1 MMYKK
6 LKRTMAI
13 LLASGMVFA
22 DAAMFVNADENLS
35 EQMIND
41 GCIVED
47 TISSVFDDELAV
59 LYEENPEIFD
69 MEYIKYLSE
78 QSVPAQT
85 IAEDDI
91 VPLTLHQGVSDQ
103 ITVSGEVNTYSFTST
118 ESAAQRCGIQIV
130 VRDVPDNLDPVI
142 KITYNDTG
150 ETITMDKN
158 EEGEREE
165 YRSGLFELHGG
176 DYTVTVED
184 KNGNVNLTESYKII
198 YTWDYDITYCTNV
211 PMKSFSIT
219 STSKYKVNKTV
230 DFDVSLKE
238 YISRADLPLDAEM
251 ATVRISSNVSTSS
264 GCTYGGVSG
273 AIRFNASGKN
283 YPELENNVVYN
294 MEADEHETVRQ
305 TAVISSTVKQMSSGV
320 INITVKLYFQYR
332 NKNYV

>member
-103 ITVSGEVNTYSFTST
+103 ITVPGEVNTYSFTST
-118 ESAAQRCGIQIV
+118 ESSAQKCGIQIV

-142 KITYNDTG
+142 NITYNDTG
-150 ETITMDKN
+150 ETITINKSKK
-158 EEGEREE
+158 GEREE
-165 YRSGLFELHGG
+165 YRSGLFELH
-176 DYTVTVED
+176 
-184 KNGNVNLTESYKII
+184 
-198 YTWDYDITYCTNV
+198 
-211 PMKSFSIT
+211 
-219 STSKYKVNKTV
+219 
-230 DFDVSLKE
+230 
-238 YISRADLPLDAEM
+238 
-251 ATVRISSNVSTSS
+251 
-264 GCTYGGVSG
+264 GGVSG

-283 YPELENNVVYN
+283 YPGLENNVVYN

-305 TAVISSTVKQMSSGV
+305 TAVVSSTVKQMSSGV

-332 NKNYV
+332 NKIYV